1 MPPGENT
8 LIFGQL
14 SPRERYILFL
24 GIVIGAS
31 LFVYAFLWIPLVNS
45 RTTLDTKIIAQEAN
59 LQWMQQAA
67 QEIQQLRGQSTTVA
81 AAKSAVSLLTV
92 IDNSNSQTWL
102 ATTPK
107 RIEPKTEEEILVE
120 FEQVSFTA
128 LMRWLV
134 ELYNRY
140 QIQVGAMSVERLD
153 ANDNVKVRVTLV
165 KNLNF

>member
-1 MPPGENT
+1 M
-8 LIFGQL
+8 IFGQL
-14 SPRERYILFL
+14 SLRERYVLWL
-24 GIVIGAS
+24 GVVIGTG
-31 LFVYAFLWIPLVNS
+31 LFIYALLWNPLVNS
-45 RTTLDTKIIAQEAN
+45 RTALDTKIEAQAAN

-67 QEIQQLRGQSTTVA
+67 QEIQQLRSQSATA
-81 AAKSAVSLLTV
+81 AVEQSGVSLLTV
-92 IDNSNSQTWL
+92 IDNSNSQKWL

-140 QIQVGAMSVERLD
+140 QIQVSAISVERLD
-153 ANDNVKVRVTLV
+153 ANDSVKVRVTLV
-165 KNLNF
+165 KNFKS